1 MLVTSARS
9 RRARAVLSAA
19 AVGSAL
25 VLLAPPAGAHG
36 RHGGGHHDAG
46 PPVEVVA
53 SGLSDPWSVRFDG
66 RGRLVVAEQGTG
78 EVTRVEGPGAGG
90 QRVPAT
96 QPGLAAADTSGR
108 TVLALTSGGAPDAPA
123 VAEQATLYAGPPG
136 QLRALVDLLGYE
148 KSTNP
153 DGQDQAAPDALSNPF
168 SVLAGS
174 GKHAPLA
181 YVADGGANDVL
192 AVAADGRVSTFFVPP
207 TVTTGACAGVPNNGS
222 LTGCDSV
229 PTGLSYGPGGKVYV
243 AALTAE
249 VLGEGRVYVLD
260 RTGHQVREIT
270 GFTGPTGVAVGDDGT
285 VYVSE
290 LLEGAP
296 PQDGPPPAGFDP
308 STIGRIVAV
317 APDGR
322 RSAAQVTMPLGLQ
335 WRDGA
340 LYTTAW
346 SVAGQFGTTPAGAPP
361 VGVVAEVRKSAFTA
375 L

>member
-1 MLVTSARS
+1 MLGTRARS
-9 RRARAVLSAA
+9 VSTRAVLAGAA
-19 AVGSAL
+19 AGSAL
-25 VLLAPPAGAHG
+25 LLLAPPATAHG
-36 RHGGGHHDAG
+36 RHGGGHHDGG

-66 RGRLVVAEQGTG
+66 RGRLVVAENGTG
-78 EVTRVEGPGAGG
+78 EVTRVEGPGAAG
-90 QRVPAT
+90 QRVLAT

-123 VAEQATLYAGPPG
+123 VAGQATLYAGAPG
-136 QLRALVDLLGYE
+136 QLRPLADLLAYE
-148 KSTNP
+148 KAANP
-153 DGQDQAAPDALSNPF
+153 DGQAQDAPDALSNPF
-168 SVLAGS
+168 SVLAGT

-181 YVADGGANDVL
+181 YVADGGGNDVL
-192 AVAADGRVSTFFVPP
+192 AVGPDGRTSTFFVPP
-207 TVTTGACAGVPNNGS
+207 TVDTGACAGLPNNGD
-222 LTGCDSV
+222 LQGCDAV

-249 VLGEGRVYVLD
+249 VPGEGRVYVLD
-260 RTGHQVREIT
+260 RTGHLVREIS
-270 GFTGPTGVAVGDDGT
+270 GFTAPTGVAVGDDGT

-335 WRDGA
+335 WKDGA

-346 SVAGQFGTTPAGAPP
+346 SVAGQFGITPAGAPP
-361 VGVVAEVRKSAFTA
+361 AGVVAKVRPSAFTP

>member
-1 MLVTSARS
+1 MSARV
-9 RRARAVLSAA
+9 VLAGAA
-19 AVGSAL
+19 AGSAL
-25 VLLAPPAGAHG
+25 LLLAPPATAHG
-36 RHGGGHHDAG
+36 RHGGAPHDGG

-90 QRVPAT
+90 QRVLAI

-108 TVLALTSGGAPDAPA
+108 TVLALTSGPEAPDAT
-123 VAEQATLYAGPPG
+123 VAGQATLFAGHPG
-136 QLRALVDLLGYE
+136 QLRPLADLLAHE
-148 KSTNP
+148 RATNP
-153 DGQDQAAPDALSNPF
+153 DGQVQDFPDALSNPF
-168 SVLAGS
+168 SVLTGR

-192 AVAADGRVSTFFVPP
+192 AVGGDGKVSTFFVPP
-207 TVTTGACAGVPNNGS
+207 TVSTGACAGAENNTGT
-222 LTGCDSV
+222 TGCDSV
-229 PTGLSYGPGGKVYV
+229 PTGLAHGPDGKVYV
-243 AALTAE
+243 AALTAGAP
-249 VLGEGRVYVLD
+249 GEGRVYVVD
-260 RTGHQVREIT
+260 RRGRLVREIS
-270 GFTGPTGVAVGDDGT
+270 GFTGPTGVAVADDGT

-290 LLEGAP
+290 LTEGAP
-296 PQDGPPPAGFDP
+296 PEDGPLPAGFDP

-335 WRDGA
+335 WKDGV

-346 SVAGQFGTTPAGAPP
+346 SVAGQFGITPAGAPP
-361 VGVVAEVRKSAFTA
+361 VGVVAKVRRSAFTP